1 MHIGS
6 NFINV
11 DWVLNGKLAQ
21 AQNGYFFFITTK
33 SYMLRPNKKISVF
46 RVTGLKILGRVGHTF
61 FVLIF

>member
-21 AQNGYFFFITTK
+21 AQNGYFFYHIK
-33 SYMLRPNKKISVF
+33 SYMLRPKK
-46 RVTGLKILGRVGHTF
+46 K
-61 FVLIF
+61 